1 MMQLKKEAHSSN
13 ARTEVSMATE
23 LEFFFDYGSPFS
35 YLADTQLKGLAERT
49 GALVVYRPMLLG
61 GVFKETGNASPI
73 AIEAKRKYAMNDLQR
88 WANHYGVPAPGNPHF
103 PINTIRLM
111 RGAIAAERAGV
122 FAAYHRAIFDAFWR
136 EGLNLGDAAVVRGT
150 LQRAGL
156 DAERVAAMSE
166 EHAVKDGLRV
176 ATEAA
181 VARGAFGAPT
191 FFVGEQMFWGNDRLM
206 FVEHALTTRS

>member
-206 FVEHALTTRS
+206 FVEYALTTRS

>member
-1 MMQLKKEAHSSN
+1 
-13 ARTEVSMATE
+13 MATE

-49 GALVVYRPMLLG
+49 GARVVYRPMLLG
-61 GVFKETGNASPI
+61 GVFKETGNTSPI
-73 AIEAKRKYAMNDLQR
+73 AIEAKRKYAMTDLQR
-88 WANHYGVPAPGNPHF
+88 WANHYGIPVPGNPHF

-111 RGAIAAERAGV
+111 RGAVAAERAGV

-136 EGLNLGDAAVVRGT
+136 EGLNLGDAVVERGT

-156 DAERVAAMSE
+156 DAERIAAMSE
-166 EHAVKDGLRV
+166 DHAVKDGLRV
-176 ATEAA
+176 ATEVA

-206 FVEHALTTRS
+206 FVEQALTARS

>member
-1 MMQLKKEAHSSN
+1 
-13 ARTEVSMATE
+13 MATE

-49 GALVVYRPMLLG
+49 GARVVYRPMLLG
-61 GVFKETGNASPI
+61 GVFKETGNTSPI
-73 AIEAKRKYAMNDLQR
+73 AIEAKRKYAMTDLQS
-88 WANHYGVPAPGNPHF
+88 WANHYGIPVPGNPHF

-111 RGAIAAERAGV
+111 RGAVAAERAGV
-122 FAAYHRAIFDAFWR
+122 FAAYHRVIFDAFWR
-136 EGLNLGDAAVVRGT
+136 EGLNLGDAVVERGT

-156 DAERVAAMSE
+156 DAERIAAMSE

-176 ATEAA
+176 ATEVA

-206 FVEHALTTRS
+206 FVEQALTARS